1 MQGGGGRICLARLRS
16 SQEATEA
23 AAEDVRDRVARKDIW
38 RGHWKGL
45 YVVGRLTDFVIILD
59 RGSNPVGR
67 GQGELS

>member
-1 MQGGGGRICLARLRS
+1 MARLRS

-38 RGHWKGL
+38 WGHWKGL